1 MIARRLLALGLLA
14 AALVAGCAAPPPPRA
29 LPRDGPEAKETEPR
43 WGALRFRFAWPPGG
57 DPAWH
62 LDLLF
67 ADRVLR
73 PILEQE
79 ARGILLW
86 RLHRRAVRDDAG
98 HRLSLLVFADP
109 ETVQRVFAAALA
121 HPLVARARE
130 AGRITEIFSE
140 QTASGRL
147 ADTSDPSWP
156 EALRAA
162 WPHYIAGASRMW
174 LELVRAFSPAGDPS
188 RAEDD
193 LEALERGYR
202 ETAARLD
209 ALWQKQG
216 LHAFLHHLNALFGY
230 APIVVLEE
238 RRLRF

>member
-1 MIARRLLALGLLA
+1 MIGRRLLALGLA
-14 AALVAGCAAPPPPRA
+14 AALLAACAAPPPPRVVPPA
-29 LPRDGPEAKETEPR
+29 GTDPTAPEPR
-43 WGALRFRFAWPPGG
+43 WGALRFRFPWPPGG

-73 PILEQE
+73 PILERE

-86 RLHRRAVRDDAG
+86 RLHRRAVRDGAG
-98 HRLSLLVFADP
+98 HQLSLLFFADP
-109 ETVQRVFAAALA
+109 GTARRVLAAAAA

-130 AGRITEIFSE
+130 AGRLTEFLAE
-140 QTASGRL
+140 QTASARL

-156 EALRAA
+156 EVLRAA

-174 LELVRAFSPAGDPS
+174 LELVHAFSPPGEPCGA
-188 RAEDD
+188 AEDLD
-193 LEALERGYR
+193 LLERGYR

-209 ALWQKQG
+209 ALWQEEG

-230 APIVVLEE
+230 APIVVIEE

>member
-1 MIARRLLALGLLA
+1 MIGRRVIALGLTAAFLA
-14 AALVAGCAAPPPPRA
+14 ACAAAPPPQP
-29 LPRDGPEAKETEPR
+29 LPPVDAHPKTPEPR
-43 WGALRFRFAWPPGG
+43 WGALRFRFAWPPGE

-67 ADRVLR
+67 ADRVIR
-73 PILEQE
+73 PILERE
-79 ARGILLW
+79 AQGILLW
-86 RLHRRAVRDDAG
+86 RLHRRAVRDGAG
-98 HRLSLLVFADP
+98 HQVSLLF
-109 ETVQRVFAAALA
+109 FAASDTAQRILADATA
-121 HPLVARARE
+121 HPLIARARE
-130 AGRITEIFSE
+130 AGRLTEFLAE
-140 QTASGRL
+140 QTASTRL

-174 LELVRAFSPAGDPS
+174 LELVHAFSPAETPS
-188 RAEDD
+188 AAAEDLD
-193 LEALERGYR
+193 VLERSYR

-209 ALWQKQG
+209 TLWENEG

-230 APIVVLEE
+230 APIVVIEE